1 MKTGAALLAMGAG
14 GDGRP
19 QVVSFGT
26 VAALYRAAANLYDEA
41 AGTIKANRGEYNQIR
56 SELLDYVAVC
66 QQLAL
71 ARCLRCMAYQ
81 RREDC
86 EAAEAIRLMETAL
99 QALGFCRRVSAKRP
113 GWLAAVAAEERVGSE
128 LLGKV
133 KIENQVVYF
142 QKVDGAISPP
152 VEKVLVS
159 AIAFEPQ
166 VKRQNLFVD

>member
-1 MKTGAALLAMGAG
+1 MGVPIAPEGQSFLSITWPLA
-14 GDGRP
+14 
-19 QVVSFGT
+19 V
-26 VAALYRAAANLYDEA
+26 YDKL
-41 AGTIKANRGEYNQIR
+41 GL
-56 SELLDYVAVC
+56 SS
-66 QQLAL
+66 
-71 ARCLRCMAYQ
+71 
-81 RREDC
+81 
-86 EAAEAIRLMETAL
+86 ETAL
-99 QALGFCRRVSAKRP
+99 QALACCRRVSAKRP